1 MDYLYIYIS
10 YIIPLCVI
18 IPLIIALV
26 RYRLLTF
33 SFKIL
38 FWFLIFSGIANAIN
52 TTLSSH
58 HITTTTLFHIYT
70 IFEFAFISLFYLN
83 LFKKSWHKPILILIG
98 AFSLLCMVNFIFIQ
112 KGLEFNTY
120 TRSLEAVMIIG
131 YCVAYL
137 NQQSIADTEHN
148 WGSNSLNWINAGI
161 LVYYSSGLFMFI
173 ASNYLMKHL
182 AFPVYIFLLLD
193 TFLLFEY
200 VLFAIGFYKCR
211 K

>member
-1 MDYLYIYIS
+1 MSYRLYTD
-10 YIIPLCVI
+10 YIIPASTFL
-18 IPLIIALV
+18 PLIVGFLN
-26 RYRLLTF
+26 YKRLIWPL
-33 SFKIL
+33 KIIFYFIL
-38 FWFLIFSGIANAIN
+38 FSGIANLIN
-52 TTLSSH
+52 LILIYH
-58 HITTTTLFHIYT
+58 HRHSIFIFHIYT